1 MEQNNCNN
9 TCFHAAIILIT
20 CKHKFGKFVVLK
32 VEKPERI
39 YDEIFSIFSTQFLKY
54 FVIWQPNL
62 GLCCTNLYPQ

>member
-9 TCFHAAIILIT
+9 TWFHAAIILIT
-20 CKHKFGKFVVLK
+20 CKHKFGKCVVLK

-54 FVIWQPNL
+54 FVIL
-62 GLCCTNLYPQ
+62 TT

>member
-20 CKHKFGKFVVLK
+20 CKHKFGKCVVLK

-39 YDEIFSIFSTQFLKY
+39 YDESLVFFPLNSWNILLF
-54 FVIWQPNL
+54 WQPNL

>member
-20 CKHKFGKFVVLK
+20 CKHKFGKCVVLK

-54 FVIWQPNL
+54 FIIL
-62 GLCCTNLYPQ
+62 TT